1 VFNDARQTYVHNDE
15 PLVFQVSYFEVG
27 VTIEELEIC
36 ATLGIDQIRVESVN
50 SGMLQDTEKYPGRWN
65 LGGWVVSFNFTYV

>member
-1 VFNDARQTYVHNDE
+1 MAV
-15 PLVFQVSYFEVG
+15 
-27 VTIEELEIC
+27 EELEIC